1 MNASRLPGKV
11 LEQLGDMPALSQMLS
26 RVRQSSMIDD
36 IVVATT
42 DTAADD
48 RIAGWAEQEGV
59 TCFRGSED
67 DVLDRVVNSHKMM
80 SSSIVVELCGDCPL
94 IEPAVIDLA
103 VQAFLNT
110 DTNIVSTVIRPEFPS
125 GVDVEVFTL
134 TNLEWIAAN
143 ISDPLVRE
151 HVSSY
156 FYQQSKS
163 YSCIAL
169 EAPQHFYAPEVRILL
184 DYQEDLIFLRAVFD
198 AFQERAQTH
207 FDLVDVLSLLKSS
220 GELKKLHQLCR
231 ERASCDAS
239 S

>member
-1 MNASRLPGKV
+1 VSKKVVASIEARMNASRLPGKV

-59 TCFRGSED
+59 ACFRGSEN

-80 SSSIVVELCGDCPL
+80 SSSIIVELCGDCPL

-163 YSCIAL
+163 YSCTAL
-169 EAPQHFYAPEVRILL
+169 EAPHAFLCTRSADFIGLSRGS
-184 DYQEDLIFLRAVFD
+184 IFLRAVLMPSKRESKPILTWLTFC
-198 AFQERAQTH
+198 H
-207 FDLVDVLSLLKSS
+207 F
-220 GELKKLHQLCR
+220 
-231 ERASCDAS
+231 
-239 S
+239 